1 MDNTYFYCPCFYFP
15 KHNGWDC
22 TIAATK
28 HWHGVLEKDALLP
41 EYNAHKIMHN
51 AGQRNSKG
59 RRRRIYQRRLKIQHN
74 TKDANSKCGLWK
86 FWLRCKFTFSNVIS
100 RNCYSQ
106 YLHLSSRLQGDSA
119 DSEYQKKET
128 MYHEKFRNIVRPPC
142 YSILTLCL
150 HLFVIYFGDCLRNLQ
165 ARIFV
170 E

>member
-100 RNCYSQ
+100 RNSYSQ

-119 DSEYQKKET
+119 DSEYQKSWDYVPWKVLKHGT
-128 MYHEKFRNIVRPPC
+128 S
-142 YSILTLCL
+142 SILFNRETLFAPICDL
-150 HLFVIYFGDCLRNLQ
+150 LWRLF
-165 ARIFV
+165 A
-170 E
+170 ESAS

>member
-100 RNCYSQ
+100 RNSYSQ
-106 YLHLSSRLQGDSA
+106 YLHLGSRLQGDSA
-119 DSEYQKKET
+119 DSEYQKSWDYVPWKVSKHST
-128 MYHEKFRNIVRPPC
+128 P
-142 YSILTLCL
+142 SILFNLDTLFAPICDL
-150 HLFVIYFGDCLRNLQ
+150 LWRLF
-165 ARIFV
+165 A
-170 E
+170 ESAS